1 MSDIGLGTA
10 DASVSMS
17 AITSRSRIIL
27 IGFVNCVSLFLML
40 EPPTLLMSNGQL
52 AKNKLS
58 NK

>member
-17 AITSRSRIIL
+17 VITSRSRIIL
-27 IGFVNCVSLFLML
+27 IGFVCVSLFLML
-40 EPPTLLMSNGQL
+40 ELPTLLMSNGQL